1 VRITSGR
8 EQANLPA
15 AEATLVSQYA
25 VNQEREYEMKQ
36 IMLVRHGEAD
46 HHIRGL
52 TGGWTRSHLTDTGRE
67 QSRLTG
73 ERLAGMLGEGAALYA
88 SDLPRAAEAAEI
100 IGEATGL
107 SVSFDEGLR
116 EFRNGDAADITWDEA
131 KKIQAPPSLPLIN
144 YVPYPG
150 AECWREMTER
160 VYAAMDRIASAD
172 PDTAVVVAHTLS
184 GVGVVHW
191 WLGHDAEDW
200 ERCSFY
206 FAPCG
211 LTVLGVNDFRQ
222 RTIMRLNDVTHLLG
236 LVEEDDGKRL
246 PGVKT

>member
-1 VRITSGR
+1 
-8 EQANLPA
+8 
-15 AEATLVSQYA
+15 
-25 VNQEREYEMKQ
+25 MKQ
-36 IMLVRHGEAD
+36 VILVRHGEAN

-52 TGGWTRSHLTDTGRE
+52 TGGWTRSHLTDAGRE

-100 IGEATGL
+100 IGANAGL
-107 SVSFDEGLR
+107 TVNFDEGLR
-116 EFRNGDAADITWDEA
+116 EFANGEAADITWEEA
-131 KKIQAPPSLPLIN
+131 KKIQAPPSLPLID

-160 VYAAMDRIASAD
+160 VYAAMDRIADAD

-184 GVGVVHW
+184 AVGVVHW
-191 WLGHDAEDW
+191 WLGHDADDW
-200 ERCSFY
+200 ERCSFD
-206 FAPCG
+206 FAPCS

-222 RTIMRLNDVTHLLG
+222 RTVLRLNDVTHLLG
-236 LVEEDDGKRL
+236 LSADADGTRL
-246 PGVKT
+246 PGVDT